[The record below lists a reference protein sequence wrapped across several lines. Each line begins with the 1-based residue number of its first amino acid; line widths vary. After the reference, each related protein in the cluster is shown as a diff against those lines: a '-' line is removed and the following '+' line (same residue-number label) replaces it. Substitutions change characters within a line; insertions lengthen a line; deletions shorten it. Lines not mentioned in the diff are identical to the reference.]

1 MSGPLKRHVVQ
12 RTRSL
17 IADEQHWCRGSL
29 AQNAKGDV
37 ISSTSAGAVK
47 RCGLG
52 ALIAAAY
59 ELTHDFDAAHELGH
73 MALRPLYGSATLV
86 FVNDSRGH
94 AAVLAMFDEVMVA
107 V

>member
-12 RTRSL
+12 RARSL

-29 AQNAKGDV
+29 AQDAKGDV

-59 ELTHDFDAAHELGH
+59 ELTHHFDVPHELGY
-73 MALRPLYGSATLV
+73 MALRPLYWLLFRLPRVSSVPLAFLDTL
-86 FVNDSRGH
+86 
-94 AAVLAMFDEVMVA
+94 A
-107 V
+107 

>member
-12 RTRSL
+12 RARSL

-29 AQNAKGDV
+29 AQDAKGDV

-59 ELTHDFDAAHELGH
+59 ELTHHFDVPHELGY
-73 MALRPLYGSATLV
+73 MALRPLYWLLLRLPRVSSVPLAFLDTL
-86 FVNDSRGH
+86 
-94 AAVLAMFDEVMVA
+94 A
-107 V
+107 